1 MIQNC
6 DVTQVCTCACR
17 PCTLQGINMTNITM
31 GIILEA
37 SYISNLTMTHR
48 FQK

>member
-1 MIQNC
+1 
-6 DVTQVCTCACR
+6 
-17 PCTLQGINMTNITM
+17 MTNITM